1 MPYGNVPPIVH
12 MIPPEVV
19 AEAFDRCGRH
29 LRQET
34 DPSKRR
40 ELEKMR
46 SNALEPSSTQ
56 SVWAI
61 ERLMRLPQ
69 RPSPETTHRR
79 NS

>member
-19 AEAFDRCGRH
+19 GEAFDRGHRH

-40 ELEKMR
+40 ELEKML

-61 ERLMRLPQ
+61 RRLMQLPE
-69 RPSPETTHRR
+69 RPSPDTTNRR